1 MEEIEISVFCQIE
14 EDFLEL
20 VYSDST
26 SNWLRRFDDKDEL
39 EAAVET
45 RKEEDGDAPYEEE
58 REYEEEFESEDTDDE
73 DERESLVAEEEA
85 DDY

>member
-1 MEEIEISVFCQIE
+1 
-14 EDFLEL
+14 L

-26 SNWLRRFDDKDEL
+26 TNWLRRFDDKDEL

-58 REYEEEFESEDTDDE
+58 REYEEEFESEDTDD
-73 DERESLVAEEEA
+73 DEHEGLSTEEEA